1 MEKVKRDKLDLLYDK
16 YIKDIKATNQD
27 QEYDLQFVLSDGDMK
42 KGVMLI
48 GEAPGKDEVEQNK
61 PFVGM
66 AGGKLKEFMDFLEL
80 ERSDIFVT
88 NIIKYRLYSVNP
100 TTKRMRNR
108 PAKKQ
113 EILQSRQCLIDEID
127 IIQPSMILT
136 LGNVP
141 LHALIDDFS
150 LNVGMCHGKKMQYKD
165 MTHIPLYHPAS
176 LIYNRNL
183 ESLYMKDLEYI
194 KTLINQ

>member
-1 MEKVKRDKLDLLYDK
+1 MEENKSKQLSILYDK
-16 YIKDIKATNQD
+16 YIKDIKNLNPE
-27 QEYDLQFVLSDGDMK
+27 QEQPWQFVMSDGDMDK
-42 KGVMLI
+42 HIMLI

-66 AGGKLKEFMDFLEL
+66 AGGKLKEFMDFLQL
-80 ERSDIFVT
+80 KRSDIFVT

-100 TTKRMRNR
+100 NTLRKRNR

-113 EILQSRQCLIDEID
+113 EILQSRPCLVDEID
-127 IIQPSMILT
+127 IVQPKFILT

-141 LHALIDDFS
+141 LHALTEDFA
-150 LNVGMCHGKKMQYKD
+150 LTIGMCHGQALKYKNI
-165 MTHIPLYHPAS
+165 THIPLYHPAS
-176 LIYNRNL
+176 LIYNRSL
-183 ESLYMKDLEYI
+183 EAQYMKDLEYI